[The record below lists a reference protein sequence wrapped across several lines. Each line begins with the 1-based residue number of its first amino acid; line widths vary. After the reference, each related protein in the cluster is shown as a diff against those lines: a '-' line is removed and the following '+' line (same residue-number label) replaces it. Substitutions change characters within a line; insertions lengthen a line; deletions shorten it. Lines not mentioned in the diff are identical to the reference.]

1 MIEIANDDW
10 ELYQDKFGDLISFIA
25 QRITGDPMCCDYE
38 ENVQD
43 LYIAAINSIN
53 GYYKKNKITTADMA
67 VSEVIECPLFKQ
79 YTKTVLWNA
88 KNYKGNKATKYK
100 NFMPTSIDTIDN
112 KDDLVVDDTN
122 KIVDSDDEVFNYFH
136 KKFDGEE
143 RELLS
148 VLVAHP
154 ECVRN
159 NGTVNFNALSKASG
173 KSFYKVKTRMTAIQ
187 SKLNEGLSK
196 EYD

>member
-67 VSEVIECPLFKQ
+67 VKEVIECPLFKQ

-112 KDDLVVDDTN
+112 KDDLVVDDTTN
-122 KIVDSDDEVFNYFH
+122 IIDSDDEVFNYFN
-136 KKFDGEE
+136 KKFTEDE
-143 RELLS
+143 RDLLS

-154 ECVRN
+154 NCVRE
-159 NGTVNFNALSKASG
+159 NGTINYNALSRVAG
-173 KSFYKVKTRMTAIQ
+173 KSFYIVKTRMTNIQ
-187 SKLNEGLSK
+187 SKLNE
-196 EYD
+196 EHE

>member
-67 VSEVIECPLFKQ
+67 VKEVIECPLFKQ

-136 KKFDGEE
+136 KKFNDEE
-143 RELLS
+143 RDLLS

-154 ECVRN
+154 ECVRK
-159 NGTVNFNALSKASG
+159 NGTVNYNALSKASG

-187 SKLNEGLSK
+187 SKLNEEHK
-196 EYD
+196 RY

>member
-1 MIEIANDDW
+1 VIEIANDDW

-67 VSEVIECPLFKQ
+67 VKEVIECPLFKQ

-136 KKFDGEE
+136 KKFNDEE
-143 RELLS
+143 RDLLS

-154 ECVRN
+154 ECVRK
-159 NGTVNFNALSKASG
+159 NGTVNYNALSKASG
-173 KSFYKVKTRMTAIQ
+173 KSFYKVKTRMTTIQ
-187 SKLNEGLSK
+187 GKLNEK
-196 EYD
+196 YE

>member
-53 GYYKKNKITTADMA
+53 GYYKKNKITTSDMA
-67 VSEVIECPLFKQ
+67 VSEGIECPLFKQ

-122 KIVDSDDEVFNYFH
+122 KIVDSDDEVFNYFN

-173 KSFYKVKTRMTAIQ
+173 KSFYKVKTRMTASQ

>member
-43 LYIAAINSIN
+43 LHVAAINSIN

-67 VSEVIECPLFKQ
+67 VKEVIECPLFKQ

-88 KNYKGNKATKYK
+88 KNQKGNKATKYK
-100 NFMPTSIDTIDN
+100 SFMMFSV
-112 KDDLVVDDTN
+112 DDLDNCVDLVEDKGN
-122 KIVDSDDEVFNYFH
+122 SVNDDDEAFTYFG
-136 KKFDGEE
+136 KMLSNEE
-143 RELLS
+143 RSLLS
-148 VLVAHP
+148 VLVANP
-154 ECVRN
+154 SLIRE
-159 NGTVNFNALSKASG
+159 NGSINYYGLSKICG
-173 KSFYKVKTRMTAIQ
+173 ESFYKVKTRITKIQ
-187 SKLNEGLSK
+187 EKLNEK
-196 EYD
+196 NERHI

>member
-1 MIEIANDDW
+1 VIEIANDDW

-67 VSEVIECPLFKQ
+67 VSEVIKCPLFKQ

-88 KNYKGNKATKYK
+88 KNQKGNKATKYK
-100 NFMPTSIDTIDN
+100 NFMPTSIDTLEN
-112 KDDLVVDDTN
+112 AEDLVESNSPSVNDPENALD
-122 KIVDSDDEVFNYFH
+122 YFH
-136 KKFDGEE
+136 NKFTDEQKE
-143 RELLS
+143 
-148 VLVAHP
+148 VVAYIVKHP
-154 ECVRN
+154 ECIRN
-159 NGTVNFNALSKASG
+159 NGSINYNSVRHGTG
-173 KSFYKVKTRMTAIQ
+173 KTFYKVKKLLNQ
-187 SKLNEGLSK
+187 VEDKLNGR
-196 EYD
+196 

>member
-67 VSEVIECPLFKQ
+67 VKEVIECPLFKQ

-112 KDDLVVDDTN
+112 KDDLVVDDTTN
-122 KIVDSDDEVFNYFH
+122 IIDSDDEVFNYFN
-136 KKFDGEE
+136 KKFTEDE

-154 ECVRN
+154 NCVRE
-159 NGTVNFNALSKASG
+159 NGTINYNALSRVAG
-173 KSFYKVKTRMTAIQ
+173 KSFYIVKTRMTNIQ
-187 SKLNEGLSK
+187 SKLNE
-196 EYD
+196 EHE

>member
-1 MIEIANDDW
+1 VIEIANDDW

-67 VSEVIECPLFKQ
+67 VKEVIECPLFKQ

-112 KDDLVVDDTN
+112 KDDLVVDDTTN
-122 KIVDSDDEVFNYFH
+122 IIDSDDEVFNYFN
-136 KKFDGEE
+136 KKFTEDE
-143 RELLS
+143 RDLLS

-154 ECVRN
+154 NCVRE
-159 NGTVNFNALSKASG
+159 NGTINYNALSRVAG
-173 KSFYKVKTRMTAIQ
+173 KSFYIVKTRMTNIQ
-187 SKLNEGLSK
+187 SKLNE
-196 EYD
+196 EHE